1 MNTVVETKVVKK
13 DNTYTV
19 YERFEDDRG
28 QPTTMK
34 LSVFR
39 DASAVL
45 NYLNWSQSERIKKMF
60 EVFHRTWW
68 ANNWERTENGELKW
82 TDGLEPCVGEE
93 TVIARHVATEDD
105 ARAICKQWND
115 THEAGRLSRKAE
127 FWEELDEEVT

>member
-45 NYLNWSQSERIKKMF
+45 NYLNWS
-60 EVFHRTWW
+60 
-68 ANNWERTENGELKW
+68 
-82 TDGLEPCVGEE
+82 
-93 TVIARHVATEDD
+93 
-105 ARAICKQWND
+105 
-115 THEAGRLSRKAE
+115 
-127 FWEELDEEVT
+127 